1 MKIYT
6 KTGDGGETSLFSG
19 GRVHKHD
26 ARIEAYGTIDE
37 LSSAVG
43 VLRTEQL
50 PDPVPE
56 RLEAIQNTLFEIGSA
71 LADPDGKVA
80 HDRLTWDTAPVEA
93 WIDHM
98 ESELETL
105 RAFILPGGSR
115 SAALAHVAR
124 TVCRR
129 AERRVS
135 LLVDDRSGL
144 PEGLMPYL
152 NRVSDAF
159 FVLARFLNARA
170 GVAEVQW
177 RARSS

>member
-6 KTGDGGETSLFSG
+6 RTGDSGETSLFSG

-37 LSSAVG
+37 LSSALG

-50 PDPVPE
+50 PSPVSE
-56 RLEAIQNTLFEIGSA
+56 RLEEIQNTLFEIGSA
-71 LADPDGKVA
+71 LADPEGKVA
-80 HDRLTWDTAPVEA
+80 HDSSTWDTGSVET
-93 WIDHM
+93 WIDDM
-98 ESELETL
+98 ESELEPL
-105 RAFILPGGSR
+105 RSFILPGGSR
-115 SAALAHVAR
+115 PASLAHVAR

-135 LLVDDRSGL
+135 LLVEDRSGL
-144 PEGLMPYL
+144 PEGLLPYL
-152 NRVSDAF
+152 NRISDAL

-177 RARSS
+177 RPRST